1 MYKYEVEIDE
11 IVYKYKMSISSNN
24 VNSYKYVL
32 GLSII
37 LINPNYKRISL
48 EQIADKVIDIYFN
61 NIIINGLVE
70 QKNNN
75 MIALKQIRD
84 YIDENNIKSELNK
97 TDKNL
102 LIEKLIDNQKNGF
115 FKYVLPCFTGAKK
128 DEQGRYVY
136 PLTGENEF
144 FSYNIEEKEIILSD
158 KFFDCLR
165 REYFLLK
172 FITIEEYSKYLEK
185 RNNRDV
191 KYVLNKLFNL

>member
-37 LINPNYKRISL
+37 LINPNYKRISF

-185 RNNRDV
+185 RNNKDV
-191 KYVLNKLFNL
+191 KCVLNKLFNL

>member
-1 MYKYEVEIDE
+1 M
-11 IVYKYKMSISSNN
+11 
-24 VNSYKYVL
+24 

-37 LINPNYKRISL
+37 LINPNYKRISF

-185 RNNRDV
+185 RNNKDV

>member
-1 MYKYEVEIDE
+1 MID
-11 IVYKYKMSISSNN
+11 
-24 VNSYKYVL
+24 
-32 GLSII
+32 
-37 LINPNYKRISL
+37 
-48 EQIADKVIDIYFN
+48 
-61 NIIINGLVE
+61 
-70 QKNNN
+70 
-75 MIALKQIRD
+75 LKQIRD

-102 LIEKLIDNQKNGF
+102 LIEKLIDNQKNVF

-158 KFFDCLR
+158 QFFDCLR

-185 RNNRDV
+185 RNNKDV
-191 KYVLNKLFNL
+191 KCVLNKLFNL

>member
-37 LINPNYKRISL
+37 LINPNYKRISF

-115 FKYVLPCFTGAKK
+115 FKYVLLCFTGAKK

-185 RNNRDV
+185 RNNKDV

>member
-37 LINPNYKRISL
+37 LINPNYKRISF

-102 LIEKLIDNQKNGF
+102 LIEKLVDNQKNGF

>member
-11 IVYKYKMSISSNN
+11 TVYKYKTAISSNN

-37 LINPNYKRISL
+37 LINPNYKRISF

-158 KFFDCLR
+158 QFFDCLR

-185 RNNRDV
+185 RNNKDV
-191 KYVLNKLFNL
+191 KCVLNKLFNL

>member
-37 LINPNYKRISL
+37 LINPNYKRISF

-185 RNNRDV
+185 RNNKDV

>member
-37 LINPNYKRISL
+37 LINPNYKRISF